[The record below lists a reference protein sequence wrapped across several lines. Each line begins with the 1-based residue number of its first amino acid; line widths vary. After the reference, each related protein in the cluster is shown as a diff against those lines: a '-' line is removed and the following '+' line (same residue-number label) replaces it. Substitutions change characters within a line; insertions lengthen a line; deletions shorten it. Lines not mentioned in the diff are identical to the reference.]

1 MRSEGMSLHDFAV
14 SRLRA
19 LFPSSAMV
27 AEIDRKLRLAAVAAL
42 GGRCLERGCVFRA
55 FQDGRCRQHFA
66 DLHAQ
71 YSVTPSSLV
80 DVIAPDSSS
89 SERNR
94 RWRRERH
101 RRQAPPRGH
110 QGNEPRATTARAHA
124 SA

>member
-1 MRSEGMSLHDFAV
+1 MRPEGMSLHDFAV
-14 SRLRA
+14 LRLRT
-19 LFPSSAMV
+19 LFPTSQIV

-80 DVIAPDSSS
+80 DVIVPVSL
-89 SERNR
+89 SERAR
-94 RWRRERH
+94 TSKRERQ
-101 RRQAPPRGH
+101 RRFRQRHGEGVKAMNPP
-110 QGNEPRATTARAHA
+110 QLRAHA